1 MRVVCAESA
10 EGALCVLAKYLS
22 SEPGFGVVRVPGPA
36 ETVGLESVRLA
47 PCVWLVDE
55 RTFLGLDSAW
65 VGSLVGFGQRVQA
78 LVVGSED
85 RELPRVRE
93 LLQRGCAGII
103 DERARP
109 QMVRKAVRAVAEG
122 EFWIPRRVLADVLR
136 DLARRCSHSSLTD
149 REREILWLISQG
161 LTNRAI
167 AEKLSITR
175 ETVRWHIRSLYS
187 KIGVRDRLSAV
198 YAARDF
204 FDGSGAGEPSG

>member
-1 MRVVCAESA
+1 
-10 EGALCVLAKYLS
+10 
-22 SEPGFGVVRVPGPA
+22 
-36 ETVGLESVRLA
+36 
-47 PCVWLVDE
+47 
-55 RTFLGLDSAW
+55 
-65 VGSLVGFGQRVQA
+65 

-167 AEKLSITR
+167 AITKGTALGS
-175 ETVRWHIRSLYS
+175 TVAVQEILNQA
-187 KIGVRDRLSAV
+187 LSAQSI
-198 YAARDF
+198 AAN
-204 FDGSGAGEPSG
+204 PSQVTVGWLLCGGVLAPMVTYSRWVERRWGWVG